1 MSDKTA
7 IEWTDATWN
16 PVRGCSRISPGCG
29 GSNHQGGCYAEK
41 IAARFS
47 DPGMPFHGFAER
59 SAHGGRWTGKMA
71 LVDQQL
77 DQPLRWKKPRRIFVN
92 SMSDLFHK
100 DLPDEAIDKIFA
112 IMALASHHTFQVLTK
127 RADRLREY
135 STGRWRQRVR
145 PWLDKLKPSSLWNG
159 NIIDAWHHLNAGP
172 LPNVWLG
179 VSVED
184 PDYKHRIDQLR
195 RTPAA
200 VRFVSAEPLLE
211 DLGELDLAGIH
222 QVIVG
227 GESGPRSRAFWVPN
241 ARSILRQCRRQK
253 VACFIKQMGAKVTD
267 RNDIGFEGCDE
278 REWPLTDLFGQLEHD
293 IDGYSSDYQGAPV
306 RIRLKDRKGGDMAEW
321 PEELRVREFP
331 Q

>member
-1 MSDKTA
+1 MPQKTS

-29 GSNHQGGCYAEK
+29 GANHQGGCYAEK

-77 DQPLRWKKPRRIFVN
+77 DQPLRWKRPRRIFVN

-100 DLPDEAIDKIFA
+100 DLPDEAIDTVFA
-112 IMALASHHTFQVLTK
+112 VMALAPQHTFQILTK
-127 RADRLREY
+127 RADRLRVYMETPLRLEHIY
-135 STGRWRQRVR
+135 DQCVAVSG
-145 PWLDKLKPSSLWNG
+145 KPREAE
-159 NIIDAWHHLNAGP
+159 AWP

-179 VSVED
+179 VSVEA
-184 PDYKHRIDQLR
+184 PDYNHRINELR

-227 GESGPRSRAFWVPN
+227 GESGPRSRKFWVDW
-241 ARSILRQCRRQK
+241 ARSIQRQCRQQD
-253 VACFIKQMGAKVTD
+253 VAFFLKQMGANVHD
-267 RNDIGFEGCDE
+267 R
-278 REWPLTDLFGQLEHD
+278 HD
-293 IDGYSSDYQGAPV
+293 GMPV
-306 RIRLKDRKGGDMAEW
+306 RIRLNSRKGGDMSEW
-321 PEELRVREFP
+321 SEDLQVREMP
-331 Q
+331 AVVT